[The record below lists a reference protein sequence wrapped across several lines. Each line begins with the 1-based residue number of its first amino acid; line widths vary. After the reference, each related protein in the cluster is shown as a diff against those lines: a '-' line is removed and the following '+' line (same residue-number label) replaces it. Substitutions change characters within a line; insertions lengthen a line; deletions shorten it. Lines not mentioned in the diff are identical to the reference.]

1 MGLLT
6 VAGVDHVD
14 TGGQVEAVLRR
25 VHGELTH
32 LRTVQAEYLDLLHR
46 PEGGDDHLSASC
58 GVDRD
63 RVLQL
68 RS

>member
-25 VHGELTH
+25 VHGELTR

-46 PEGGDDHLSASC
+46 AEGGGS
-58 GVDRD
+58 
-63 RVLQL
+63 
-68 RS
+68 